1 MCSVSGSTIL
11 LYLHGED
18 VFTVQIIEIQD
29 VIKQRCPSQNA
40 FIVVLLPN
48 LFKETTLQ

>member
-1 MCSVSGSTIL
+1 MSISGSTIL
-11 LYLHGED
+11 LYSHWED

-29 VIKQRCPSQNA
+29 VIKRRYPSQNA

-48 LFKETTLQ
+48 LFKETTPQ